1 MLRSK
6 KKGTKMQFVEDAC
19 VCSGSKKKRQ
29 DATVNSDETM
39 KDERY
44 IIYR

>member
-19 VCSGSKKKRQ
+19 VCSGSKKKGKMPQ
-29 DATVNSDETM
+29 
-39 KDERY
+39 
-44 IIYR
+44 